1 MFLFPL
7 FKRFKKGIFIAL
19 MLVVIED
26 VAWIAEP
33 TLFGKVIDAVIDV
46 QVEKYNTD
54 TLSQSQLNNVLPEKN
69 IQTVKDKK
77 AVDTGGKIRLKN
89 QQPDA
94 VQDTNEEEDSISGT
108 DKQSQ
113 KTDQTSGTPHESI
126 ENVSV
131 IPSLLIWALVFV
143 INSGVGSLR
152 RVIDPRIFLNIY
164 TKIATEVS
172 IFSKNHKHSTSK
184 TAARAELSQQYI
196 NFFQYRVPEI
206 IENIISITGAI
217 LALYLFDYWISL
229 TCFVIIIPL
238 FFANKLYTNKVSVL
252 QKEYHDKFEDLYDVF
267 DKKDP
272 QYVKNYFRNIAIP
285 QRKIASWGAVNFGIL
300 RITLLGIFLV
310 VLYIAID
317 LDDFSAG
324 EIYSIVAYLWTF
336 VTATE
341 YMPELLESWT
351 SLKDISKRLNQKYKL
366 YSEKVLHLQ
375 EELPFR

>member
-54 TLSQSQLNNVLPEKN
+54 TLSQSQMNNVLPEKN
-69 IQTVKDKK
+69 VQAVKDKK
-77 AVDTGGKIRLKN
+77 AVDSGSKNRVKIQTLDTVQETEENGEAPAEQNK
-89 QQPDA
+89 QPHNPSET
-94 VQDTNEEEDSISGT
+94 VS
-108 DKQSQ
+108 
-113 KTDQTSGTPHESI
+113 TPHESI

-131 IPSLLIWALVFV
+131 IPSLIIWALVFV

-152 RVIDPRIFLNIY
+152 RVVDPRIFLNIY

-238 FFANKLYTNKVSVL
+238 FFANKMYTNKVSVL

-285 QRKIASWGAVNFGIL
+285 QRKIANWGAVNFGIL
-300 RITLLGIFLV
+300 RFTLLGIFLV

-351 SLKDISKRLNQKYKL
+351 SLKDISKRLK
-366 YSEKVLHLQ
+366 SEV
-375 EELPFR
+375 